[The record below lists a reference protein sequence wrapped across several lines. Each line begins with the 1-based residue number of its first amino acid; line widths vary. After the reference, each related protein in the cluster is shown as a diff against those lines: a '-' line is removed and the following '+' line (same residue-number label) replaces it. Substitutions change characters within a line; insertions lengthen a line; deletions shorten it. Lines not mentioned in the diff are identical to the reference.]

1 MKIGRLDANLLEGMS
16 CPGGCLNG
24 PVVVEDITVARK
36 RMMAENAKQKP
47 QTIKESLT
55 TFDFSEVDMHR
66 KY

>member
-1 MKIGRLDANLLEGMS
+1 MS